1 MADDDSPP
9 DDTALADGDMPP
21 LDSRT
26 GFTVFDSAIGS
37 CGIAWGPGGI
47 TAVQLPEESADE
59 VRAAFGRA
67 QPGVVEAVPPPEIR
81 AVVERIQALLA
92 GRSRDDLADVVLDT
106 SQLSDFLRRVYAVTR
121 TIAPGHT
128 LSYGQVAERVGSPGS
143 ARAVGRAMGANPYP
157 IIVPCHR
164 VLGAD
169 GSIGGFSAHGGA
181 MTKRRMLLS
190 EGADGADGPALFPA
204 EQLYPPDAGS
214 V

>member
-1 MADDDSPP
+1 MADNVSPP
-9 DDTALADGDMPP
+9 EDQPPVDDAPLPLGPP
-21 LDSRT
+21 T
-26 GFTVFDSAIGS
+26 GFTVFDTAIGA
-37 CGIAWGPGGI
+37 CGIAWGPKGI
-47 TAVQLPEESADE
+47 TAVQLPEESADD
-59 VRAAFGRA
+59 VRDAFNRS
-67 QPGVVEAVPPPEIR
+67 QPGVVEAEPPSDIR
-81 AVVERIQALLA
+81 AVVDRIQALVG

-128 LSYGQVAERVGSPGS
+128 LTYGQIAERVGSPGS

-190 EGADGADGPALFPA
+190 EGTVGEDGPGLFGPD
-204 EQLYPPDAGS
+204 ELYPRGAGS